1 MSSKL
6 VYGVGFND
14 RKYPVWAEGK
24 TLKEYYLWQ
33 DLLRRCYSPKYHQ
46 RRPTYIG
53 CSASENFKNYSYFY
67 TWCQSQIG
75 FGQKG
80 YQLDKDLIFKGNKLY
95 SEDTCLFLP
104 NELNALLIFRKADR
118 GSFPLGVSAWQGK
131 FLAQCLRRPE
141 PTFIGYFD
149 TPEEAFNAYKQAKEA
164 YIKLQAEKWKAL
176 IDPRAFAAL
185 MAYEVSITD

>member
-1 MSSKL
+1 MIKL
-6 VYGVGFND
+6 VLGVGVND
-14 RKYPVWAEGK
+14 RRYPVWAEGK

-33 DLLRRCYSPKYHQ
+33 DLLKRCYSPKYHQ

-53 CSASENFKNYSYFY
+53 CSASENFKSYSYFHE
-67 TWCQSQIG
+67 WVQQQIG

-80 YQLDKDLIFKGNKLY
+80 FQLDKDLIFKGNKLY

-118 GSFPLGVSAWQGK
+118 GSFPLGVSAHKGK
-131 FLAQCLRRPE
+131 FLAQCLRRPA

-149 TPEEAFNAYKQAKEA
+149 TPEEAFLAYKQAKES
-164 YIKLQAEKWKAL
+164 YIKLQAEKWKDR
-176 IDPRAFAAL
+176 IDIRAYAAL